1 MSETTEMIMTEATEV
16 IMTEATRATTFFNEH
31 QWATVEAAMARVI
44 PTDDLP
50 GAREAGTV
58 DFVDRYQSGIDYIYA
73 KPDGSGFES
82 LSGRSAA
89 AWQRRVELAR
99 QKYVDGVRELDHRA
113 QALAGEDFLGLTD
126 TQLDQ
131 ILTELERG
139 VETGPELA
147 KPEVPYGIEPAL
159 QQTNAE
165 SELDFFPLL
174 VTHTRQGFLS
184 DPIYGGNR
192 DRIGWQVIG
201 FPGPASLA
209 EVHSGRYNTLD
220 YFADDP
226 RHSNQHGHPH
236 QHGQHGQED

>member
-1 MSETTEMIMTEATEV
+1 MTETTQTS
-16 IMTEATRATTFFNEH
+16 TFFDQH
-31 QWATVEAAMARVI
+31 QRATVEAAMARII

-58 DFVDRYQSGIDYIYA
+58 DFVDRYLSGIDFIYA

-99 QKYVDGVRELDHRA
+99 EKYVDGVRELDRRA
-113 QALAGEDFLGLTD
+113 QSLADEDFVGLTEN
-126 TQLDQ
+126 QQDQ
-131 ILTELERG
+131 TLTELEQG
-139 VETGPELA
+139 VEVGPELA

-165 SELDFFPLL
+165 SDLDFFPLL

-209 EVHSGRYNTLD
+209 EVHSGRDHTLD
-220 YFADDP
+220 YFADDR
-226 RHSNQHGHPH
+226 RHPNTATPNTATPNNETSTARRTDHEHARA
-236 QHGQHGQED
+236 

>member
-1 MSETTEMIMTEATEV
+1 VTVNATTTATFFDPHQ
-16 IMTEATRATTFFNEH
+16 RATC
-31 QWATVEAAMARVI
+31 EAAMARII

-58 DFVDRYQSGIDYIYA
+58 DFVDRYLSGIDYIYA
-73 KPDGSGFES
+73 KPDGSGFEA

-99 QKYVDGVRELDHRA
+99 EKYVDGIRELDRRA
-113 QALAGEDFLGLTD
+113 QALGGKDFLGLSES
-126 TQLDQ
+126 QQDQ
-131 ILTELERG
+131 VLTELEQG
-139 VETGPELA
+139 FEGDAELS
-147 KPEVPYGIEPAL
+147 KPEIPYGIEPAL

-174 VTHTRQGFLS
+174 VTHTRQGFLA

-192 DRIGWQVIG
+192 DHIGWQVIG

-209 EVHSGRYNTLD
+209 EVHSGSYSTLN
-220 YFADDP
+220 YFADDR
-226 RHSNQHGHPH
+226 RHR
-236 QHGQHGQED
+236 GQED

>member
-1 MSETTEMIMTEATEV
+1 MTDPTPAGTFFD
-16 IMTEATRATTFFNEH
+16 AHQRATI
-31 QWATVEAAMARVI
+31 EAAMARVI

-58 DFVDRYQSGIDYIYA
+58 DFLDRYLSGIGYIYA
-73 KPDGSGFES
+73 KPDGSGFET

-89 AWQRRVELAR
+89 AWTQRVEVAR
-99 QKYVDGVRELDHRA
+99 QKYIDGVAELDRRA
-113 QALAGEDFLGLTD
+113 RALADEDFVALSE
-126 TQLDQ
+126 TQQDQ
-131 ILTELERG
+131 ILTEVERDAAPG
-139 VETGPELA
+139 RGLS

-165 SELDFFPLL
+165 SDLPFFSLL

-192 DRIGWQVIG
+192 DGIGWRVIG

-209 EVHSGRYNTLD
+209 EVHSGRYSTLD
-220 YFADDP
+220 YFAEDR
-226 RHSNQHGHPH
+226 RHR
-236 QHGQHGQED
+236 GQEDGS